1 MTKNMTNINL
11 LKHVIYLL
19 FFISCFLTKPSDASR
34 GGIAIYWGQNGNEG
48 NLSATCAT
56 GRYAYVNVAF
66 LVKFGNGQTP
76 ELNLAGHCNPAAKT
90 CTHFGSQVKDCQSR
104 GIKVG
109 SFTYPISFR
118 SR

>member
-1 MTKNMTNINL
+1 MSNIKF
-11 LKHVIYLL
+11 LKPVL
-19 FFISCFLTKPSDASR
+19 FFVFFIFFFLSKPSDAY

-48 NLSATCAT
+48 NLSSTCAT
-56 GRYAYVNVAF
+56 GKYAYVNVAF

-76 ELNLAGHCNPAAKT
+76 ELNLAGHCNPAAHT

-104 GIKVG
+104 A
-109 SFTYPISFR
+109 